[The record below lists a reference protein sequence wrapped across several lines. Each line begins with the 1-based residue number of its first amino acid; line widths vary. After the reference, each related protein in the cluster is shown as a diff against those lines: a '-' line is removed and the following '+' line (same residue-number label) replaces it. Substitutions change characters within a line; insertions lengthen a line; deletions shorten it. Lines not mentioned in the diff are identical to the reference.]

1 MELAEHLAAPAVPRQ
16 VYTGRHGPADDQALT
31 TEAPSAPTAGDMY
44 MLQGGEQGQAGF
56 LGPRGAADTTGS
68 LLSTIICD
76 LPPQT
81 VKITVYTTMTMIMN
95 LATLLPEPRKLMG
108 LDTADDDA
116 ADAAADDDEAPP
128 MPTAELLHLGERAE
142 AGRLPMDEDV
152 AQGEDQEADQALEI
166 NPGGTIVKATAPL
179 VPLPPLVSLPP
190 LAPLPL
196 QTIAPAVSAAAASLL
211 PAAANV
217 SACTS
222 TMLGNLAKPCQALGA
237 LTVYTSTTTVYSPVD
252 CGACPS
258 LHVVQ
263 PKWGCPLMSAKAVVT
278 ADVASTWTTYICSGA
293 ATPAG
298 ISLAALPT
306 LSLPI
311 PLPSSLT
318 LATPALSPLPLVTP
332 VLSSVLSVVN
342 PALSELG
349 LATSVLS
356 ALSLATPALPS
367 LSLATPALPSLSLAT
382 PALLS
387 ILTPALSS
395 VAGIATDLADA
406 AAAAAAA
413 AATAA
418 TITV

>member
-1 MELAEHLAAPAVPRQ
+1 MEPAEPLAAPAVPRQ
-16 VYTGRHGPADDQALT
+16 VYTGRQGADDGQALT
-31 TEAPSAPTAGDMY
+31 TEVPSAPTAGDMY

-56 LGPRGAADTTGS
+56 LGPRGAAVTTSS
-68 LLSTIICD
+68 LLPTIICD

-81 VKITVYTTMTMIMN
+81 VKITVYTTLTMIMN
-95 LATLLPEPRKLMG
+95 LATLLPEPRRPRA
-108 LDTADDDA
+108 LDTADY
-116 ADAAADDDEAPP
+116 DAAAAAAADDEAPP
-128 MPTAELLHLGERAE
+128 MPTAELLHLGERGE
-142 AGRLPMDEDV
+142 AGGLPMDEDAV
-152 AQGEDQEADQALEI
+152 QDGGQEADQALEF

-179 VPLPPLVSLPP
+179 VPLPPLASLPP
-190 LAPLPL
+190 LVPLPL
-196 QTIAPAVSAAAASLL
+196 QTIAPAVSAAASSLL
-211 PAAANV
+211 PAANV

-318 LATPALSPLPLVTP
+318 LETPALPPLPLVTP

-367 LSLATPALPSLSLAT
+367 LSLATPALPSLSLET

-387 ILTPALSS
+387 LLTPALSS